1 MPVYQLDE
9 GLWFPNPKYG
19 ESDGLLAVGG
29 DLSVNR
35 LLLAYSHGIFPWYAY
50 QLYDEPHWYCPMD
63 RFVIFPKEIHI
74 SHSMKQLMRQ
84 GKYHITTNQ
93 DFKGVINACSKA
105 DSRNTDMGA
114 WLGPQMI
121 RAYTKLHKM
130 GIAHSV
136 EVWEVEGREIGKR
149 KTENYASTPST
160 YGDSTLSQGEKG
172 TENGVHNSH
181 RLVGGLYGIDL
192 NGAFFGE
199 SMFSLVPSASKLA
212 LIHLAQHL
220 EKKGYSF
227 IDCQFETPH
236 LLSMG
241 GRHITYEEYM
251 SILNANAHKKE

>member
-19 ESDGLLAVGG
+19 EPDGLFAVGG

-84 GKYHITTNQ
+84 GKYHITIDQ
-93 DFKGVINACSKA
+93 DFKGIINACSKA

-121 RAYTKLHKM
+121 RAYTQLHKM

-136 EVWEVEGREIGKR
+136 EVWETKE
-149 KTENYASTPST
+149 TENNTSIP
-160 YGDSTLSQGEKG
+160 L
-172 TENGVHNSH
+172 

-241 GRHITYEEYM
+241 GRHITYEKYM